1 MTTAIEFTAIVLT
14 WLSMQLHLIYSR
26 LMSINYTVPG
36 MPTFQKENFHVPARL
51 IVVAAVAA
59 VVYLHHVHGLC

>member
-1 MTTAIEFTAIVLT
+1 
-14 WLSMQLHLIYSR
+14 MQLHLIYSR